1 MMIFTSIY
9 GIVDGI
15 FVSNCVGSDAFAS
28 INLIMPAII
37 ILGSIGFMIGTGGSA
52 IVSKTI
58 GEQDSKKA
66 NRYFSMLIYLII
78 IIGIILSVIGFIFI
92 RPISIL
98 LGAEGNMINDCVVY
112 GRVLLVTLTAFLLQ
126 NSFQSFLVV
135 AEKPQLGLGI
145 SIIAGIANMILDF
158 LFIYVFRIGV
168 FGAALATGI
177 SQVIGGIVPFIY
189 FACKNSSTLRL
200 TKTKFEL
207 KPILKSCTNGSS
219 EMVTNCTNIC
229 KL

>member
-9 GIVDGI
+9 GVVDGI

-158 LFIYVFRIGV
+158 LLSIFIKN
-168 FGAALATGI
+168 I
-177 SQVIGGIVPFIY
+177 SFIVVTP
-189 FACKNSSTLRL
+189 NLW
-200 TKTKFEL
+200 
-207 KPILKSCTNGSS
+207 ILLVSI
-219 EMVTNCTNIC
+219 NIS
-229 KL
+229 